1 MMLFPDIKTQ
11 IKSIG
16 FQMLRTENDAYFEVV
31 FLKPKLE
38 EYVSALSGIFG
49 KISWPS
55 DTPIAAD
62 VKAVIAQYGSVMA
75 GQTLYAMQEGE
86 HVLFA
91 MLWPWGDR
99 EHITLKMGE
108 KKQGA

>member
-1 MMLFPDIKTQ
+1 MLQFSDVIAE

-16 FQMLRTENDAYFEVV
+16 FETLRADSDGYFEAVFVKAQLDAYTAK
-31 FLKPKLE
+31 LKD
-38 EYVSALSGIFG
+38 IFG

-55 DTPIAAD
+55 DMPVPED
-62 VKAVIAQYGSVMA
+62 VKKVIAKYGSVMA
-75 GQTLYAMQEGE
+75 GQTLYSMQENS
-86 HVLFA
+86 HVMFA

-108 KKQGA
+108 RS